1 MHVATTL
8 HSSGGTLV
16 IAIYVNGA
24 PWSCVVNVGSLM
36 IVPLGRAESPLS
48 CPTYKKL
55 EMSLEIPVE
64 GEGAFS
70 SVGSQRSGP
79 FRKVQLLSS
88 FFQMDDLFPATQ
100 AWM

>member
-1 MHVATTL
+1 MATML
-8 HSSGGTLV
+8 HNSGGTVV

-24 PWSCVVNVGSLM
+24 PWSCVVNIGSLM
-36 IVPLGRAESPLS
+36 IVPLGRDESSLS
-48 CPTYKKL
+48 RPAYKKL
-55 EMSLEIPVE
+55 EMSLEILVE

-79 FRKVQLLSS
+79 FRKVQPLSS
-88 FFQMDDLFPATQ
+88 LFQMDDLFPATQ

>member
-1 MHVATTL
+1 MATTL
-8 HSSGGTLV
+8 RSSGGTVV

-24 PWSCVVNVGSLM
+24 PWSCVVNIESLM
-36 IVPLGRAESPLS
+36 TVPLGRDEYSLS

-55 EMSLEIPVE
+55 EMSSEILVE